1 MTVSGLT
8 IQSVL
13 LRIAP
18 TTPQSQYSASVSV
31 FDYNPHSSKQLE
43 AWTSYR
49 NEPLSGLKP
58 GVSGLWHS
66 WHLPLARPAYAERAS
81 ALLREAIHPEP

>member
-18 TTPQSQYSASVSV
+18 TTPQILRIETIAEFQKKLGVTLAITWSVG
-31 FDYNPHSSKQLE
+31 
-43 AWTSYR
+43 T
-49 NEPLSGLKP
+49 
-58 GVSGLWHS
+58 
-66 WHLPLARPAYAERAS
+66 AR
-81 ALLREAIHPEP
+81 